1 MLLGSNAT
9 VEVIG
14 GDVQDALLVP
24 VDALRDLGGEY
35 AVFVQDENGELKMRM
50 VEVGLMDY
58 TYAEILSGLEE
69 GEIVST
75 GIVQTN

>member
-1 MLLGSNAT
+1 
-9 VEVIG
+9 
-14 GDVQDALLVP
+14 
-24 VDALRDLGGEY
+24 
-35 AVFVQDENGELKMRM
+35 VQDENGELKMRM
-50 VEVGLMDY
+50 VEVGLVDY